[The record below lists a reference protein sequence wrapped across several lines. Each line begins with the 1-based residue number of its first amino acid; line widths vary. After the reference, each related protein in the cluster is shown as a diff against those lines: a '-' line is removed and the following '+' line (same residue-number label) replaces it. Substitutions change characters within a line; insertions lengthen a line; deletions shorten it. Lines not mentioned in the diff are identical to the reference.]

1 MNRRVWSV
9 LLFALFVGL
18 LGCEAYQDL
27 SSPPPEEGNLGLGRR
42 NYGATYGRYSMD
54 NDLCWQSIE
63 PQSASEAVIQEA
75 HAKCMAE
82 KGWGQESEPP
92 SESDSR

>member
-1 MNRRVWSV
+1 MNRKFWSV
-9 LLFALFVGL
+9 VLLALFVAL
-18 LGCEAYQDL
+18 VGCEAYQDL
-27 SSPPPEEGNLGLGRR
+27 SNAPPEEGNLGLGRR

-54 NDLCWQSIE
+54 NELCWQGIE
-63 PQSASEAVIQEA
+63 PQSSSVAVIQKA

-82 KGWGQESEPP
+82 KGWGQEPKSS